1 MGKRLNKQ
9 AYHKREYPNQS
20 KIKNKDRY
28 STPLVIREVQI

>member
-1 MGKRLNKQ
+1 MGKRLKQ
-9 AYHKREYPNQS
+9 AHHKREYPNAKS